1 MCQKIYNTKQFFL
14 LLNYSTHTHTLQ
26 PSVVGV
32 LKDTHRVR
40 EILYKTKNDVFLV
53 KRDMEAL
60 GYTHS
65 MGMRPYIVPFEIPRD
80 WFLH

>member
-14 LLNYSTHTHTLQ
+14 LLNHSVHTLQ

-32 LKDTHRVR
+32 LKDTNRVR
-40 EILYKTKNDVFLV
+40 EIAYKTKNDVFLL
-53 KRDMEAL
+53 KRDVEAL

-65 MGMRPYIVPFEIPRD
+65 VGMRPYIIPFEIPRD